1 MFHKLSRLASVFS
14 PHVTVV
20 NTSNEYVNLVVA
32 ILQLLCCL
40 LYFQYSQ
47 GCFKL
52 GTFYGVFCLL
62 FLFIHESSYKRFE
75 LSNVSTELKKLM
87 PFSSFDSHDL
97 ILHSALLSMKTFSL
111 SAKN

>member
-62 FLFIHESSYKRFE
+62 FL
-75 LSNVSTELKKLM
+75 
-87 PFSSFDSHDL
+87 
-97 ILHSALLSMKTFSL
+97 
-111 SAKN
+111 